1 MLAVV
6 SARTAAELAAIAN
19 ARLGRIARQFGK
31 LERSRKTLFHWQ
43 LLVVRDRLQFCTPV
57 GELLRHP
64 ASPVVLLD
72 RTLLSH
78 TLAPC
83 DSAYEDSPHCRNGKL
98 NAVSSA
104 RASSS
109 LRAEVQTVMSMPQES
124 VTLSKSISGNTM
136 CSLIPRL

>member
-1 MLAVV
+1 MLTVV

-19 ARLGRIARQFGK
+19 ARLGRITRQFCQ
-31 LERSRKTLFHWQ
+31 LERSCETLFHRQ
-43 LLVVRDRLQFCTPV
+43 LLIVRDRLQLCTPA

-64 ASPVVLLD
+64 APPIVLLD

-109 LRAEVQTVMSMPQES
+109 LRAVVQTVISSPQVS
-124 VTLSKSISGNTM
+124 VTLSKSISGNTVY
-136 CSLIPRL
+136 SLMPRL